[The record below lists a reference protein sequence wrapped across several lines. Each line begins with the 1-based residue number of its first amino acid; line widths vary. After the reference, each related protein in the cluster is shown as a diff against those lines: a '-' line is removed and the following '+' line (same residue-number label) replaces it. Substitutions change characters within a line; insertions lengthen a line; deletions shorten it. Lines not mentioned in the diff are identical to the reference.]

1 MRMEIQLFNGETEQ
15 LVDLLCYNEWPY
27 HSNNQLD
34 KLAVEQAIGNGYY
47 TNNRE
52 TFWVS
57 FKRQKIGI
65 LMIEDIEDT
74 IPLFDIRLSKHARGK
89 SIGSQALLWLQDY
102 LFGEKEKI
110 RIEGYTRADNLPM
123 RKCFTKANFVKEG
136 YLRSAWENTDG
147 TISDSVL
154 YAAIY
159 EDWQTKKVTPI
170 KIHDIPF

>member
-1 MRMEIQLFNGETEQ
+1 MGMEIQLFNGETKQ
-15 LVDLLCYNEWPY
+15 LVELLCHNEWPY
-27 HSNNQLD
+27 HSNTQLD
-34 KLAVEQAIGNGYY
+34 PLAVEQAVANGYY
-47 TNNRE
+47 SNGRE
-52 TFWVS
+52 TFWVIVAH
-57 FKRQKIGI
+57 QKVGF

-74 IPLFDIRLSKHARGK
+74 IPLFDLRLSKDARGQN
-89 SIGSQALLWLQDY
+89 IGPQVLLWLQDY
-102 LFGEKEKI
+102 LFGEKKKI

-136 YLRSAWENTDG
+136 YLRKAWENADG

-170 KIHDIPF
+170 NMYDLAF